1 MIDKSKREIELLK
14 KENRLLRNEIRKLL
28 QNQSVSDYMEEL
40 DKKIKKLDKGTA

>member
-28 QNQSVSDYMEEL
+28 QNQNVSDYMEEL